1 MSVYCHSYTAGSLE
15 DYLGII
21 SFLNDCILSKYPG
34 NHISQVHRMWYR
46 GQEKHDYLLLPSLQR
61 NSKGT
66 QTRYDRDHLREELR
80 YQHFRSKCTQLVDT
94 FPESKIEWLEILQHH
109 LGSTRLMDWSE
120 SALSALMFALEAF
133 IDPTENREL
142 NFRRANMTPSV
153 WVLDPVG
160 LNQHIYDT
168 LMKRKDLIAGAVQ
181 DILVKAQET
190 DSFCRY
196 LAGQMA
202 NKRQDYFENR
212 DESALRG
219 IVCLSVIENERS
231 ANAERLYSL
240 LRNGEFHPF
249 FYLLL
254 RYYSDGLTLPMNSLP
269 PLAIVHPYHSNRIQ
283 SQHGVFTVTPH
294 YHIEP
299 NQVGS
304 PLDARPMEKQP
315 LINDCLYKINITRP
329 AKVAKELLT
338 IGERRVNLYPE
349 LDIYVRDMEIGKWP
363 V

>member
-1 MSVYCHSYTAGSLE
+1 MSMYCQSYTAGSLE
-15 DYLGII
+15 DYLEII
-21 SFLNDCILSKYPG
+21 SFLNDCMLSRHSK
-34 NHISQVHRMWYR
+34 NHTSQVRRMWYR
-46 GQEKHDYLLLPSLQR
+46 GHEKHDYMLLPSLQR

-66 QTRYDRDHLREELR
+66 QARYDRDHLREELR

-94 FPESKIEWLEILQHH
+94 SPETKIEWLEILQHH

-142 NFRRANMTPSV
+142 NYRRVNMTPCI

-160 LNQHIYDT
+160 VNQHIYDT
-168 LMKRKDLIAGAVQ
+168 LTNRKDLIAGAVR
-181 DILVKAQET
+181 DILVNPQET
-190 DSFCRY
+190 TSFCKY
-196 LAGQMA
+196 LSKQMA
-202 NKRQDYFENR
+202 NKRHAYFENS
-212 DESALRG
+212 DEGGLNG
-219 IVCLSVIENERS
+219 IVCLSVIENERR
-231 ANAERLYSL
+231 ANAERLYNL
-240 LRNGEFHPF
+240 LRYGEFNPF

-254 RYYSDGLTLPMNSLP
+254 RFYSDGLTLPMNALP
-269 PLAIVHPYHSNRIQ
+269 PLAIVHPYHSSRIQ

-299 NQVGS
+299 NQVGG
-304 PLDARPMEKQP
+304 PLDTRPMEKQP
-315 LINDCLYKINITRP
+315 MINDCLYRIDITRP

-349 LDIYVRDMEIGKWP
+349 LDIYVRDMEMGKWQ